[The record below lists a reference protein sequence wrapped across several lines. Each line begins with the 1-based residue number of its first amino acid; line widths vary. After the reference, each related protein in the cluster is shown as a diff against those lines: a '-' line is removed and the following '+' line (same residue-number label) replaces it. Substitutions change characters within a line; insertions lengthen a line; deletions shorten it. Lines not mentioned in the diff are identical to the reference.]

1 MLAIAAYVLIFS
13 VASQKKMPSRR
24 STKLQL
30 KIDHNGQS
38 LIADGSDFI
47 VVTAEVTDDSGNV
60 KRLAKDNLFFTVE
73 GEGKIIGDAQIG
85 ANPRAVEFGSAP
97 VLIRSTKT
105 PGKIKVNVRML
116 YEGAHSATP
125 AEIEFE
131 SISSAHSFVYLE
143 EEGGKNLK
151 SSQTQTN
158 KSGQPLTDEEI
169 KKALDE
175 VEKQQTD
182 FGIQK

>member
-1 MLAIAAYVLIFS
+1 
-13 VASQKKMPSRR
+13 
-24 STKLQL
+24 
-30 KIDHNGQS
+30 
-38 LIADGSDFI
+38 
-47 VVTAEVTDDSGNV
+47 
-60 KRLAKDNLFFTVE
+60 
-73 GEGKIIGDAQIG
+73 
-85 ANPRAVEFGSAP
+85 
-97 VLIRSTKT
+97 
-105 PGKIKVNVRML
+105 ML

-131 SISSAHSFVYLE
+131 SISSAHTFVYLE